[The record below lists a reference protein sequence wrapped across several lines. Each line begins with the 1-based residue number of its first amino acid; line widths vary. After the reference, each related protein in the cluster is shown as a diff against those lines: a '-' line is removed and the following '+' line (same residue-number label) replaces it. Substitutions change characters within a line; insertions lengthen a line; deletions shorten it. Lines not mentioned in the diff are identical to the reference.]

1 MGAAASPAQW
11 VGAVFAPAART
22 FLRLLSDSTRF
33 TVKTCLLPSVLL
45 RSLLGVLLLAAL
57 GGCSVYH
64 KVFHPYRLPTPKPSP
79 EFLAQQKA
87 AKQARKAQQQPTPLF
102 KKKPTATPE
111 EAATDVSSPTGG
123 PVVATTA
130 APDARTLPERATVHY
145 DKAGLMKK
153 KPKLMRRRINKPS
166 KPFRPWQSIRNFFK
180 YGLHAKP
187 NYSPDHRPAA
197 PQPASQPD
205 ALPDEAMPN
214 AAPDA
219 VPNAAPDAAPTGKP

>member
-1 MGAAASPAQW
+1 M
-11 VGAVFAPAART
+11 
-22 FLRLLSDSTRF
+22 
-33 TVKTCLLPSVLL
+33 KHCLPSVVL

-87 AKQARKAQQQPTPLF
+87 DKEARKAAAQPAPLF
-102 KKKPTATPE
+102 KKKSAAPE
-111 EAATDVSSPTGG
+111 EEATDVSSPTGG
-123 PVVATTA
+123 PVAGTATTPA
-130 APDARTLPERATVHY
+130 ATPATRTLPDRPTVRY
-145 DKAGLMKK
+145 EKSGLMK
-153 KPKLMRRRINKPS
+153 KPKLMRRRIHKPS

-197 PQPASQPD
+197 PPPASPPD

-214 AAPDA
+214 AAP
-219 VPNAAPDAAPTGKP
+219 NTAPKAAPTGKP